1 MMERFRNFDF
11 RKHMPSLVFTLVA
24 VAFIAGAGAITV
36 YLGLYN
42 IAADAPHSRMTY
54 SVMETFRERSIAA
67 RSGSIAVPTDLA
79 APARIAS
86 GAGLYTEMCSGCH
99 LAPGMEKT
107 EMRSEEHTSELQSLM
122 RISYAVFCLKKKKMT
137 NKDTKRYSTKKN

>member
-1 MMERFRNFDF
+1 MERFRNFDF
-11 RKHMPSLVFTLVA
+11 RKHMPSLAFTLLAVA
-24 VAFIAGAGAITV
+24 VIAGAGAITV

-42 IAADAPHSRMTY
+42 IAADAPHSRLTY
-54 SVMETFRERSIAA
+54 SVIETFREQSIAA
-67 RSGSIAVPTDLA
+67 RSGSIAVPADLA

-107 EMRSEEHTSELQSLM
+107 EMSQGLYRSEEHTSELQSLM
-122 RISYAVFCLKKKKMT
+122 RISYAVFCLKKK
-137 NKDTKRYSTKKN
+137 NKTKN